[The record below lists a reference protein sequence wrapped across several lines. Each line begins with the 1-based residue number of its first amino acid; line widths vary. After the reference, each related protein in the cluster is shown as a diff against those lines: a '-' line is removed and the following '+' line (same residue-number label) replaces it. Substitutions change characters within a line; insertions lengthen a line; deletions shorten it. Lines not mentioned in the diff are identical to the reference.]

1 MSTCRNRIYGA
12 EFSREDIE
20 QAIREDRLLSLE
32 VEFNSD
38 CNFKCIY
45 CYTADTNNSCIGDE
59 LTLEEQQR
67 VILQGKDM
75 GVRKIIILGGEPML
89 YPHILDMVRFIRDL
103 GLEVELFTNGA
114 NISPTT
120 ARMLYEYGV
129 VVVLKMN
136 SFDEKIQDILSGVKG
151 AYGQI
156 QDAFRNLKEAGYPDG
171 CPMGISTVICGHNID
186 ELVTMWQWLRD
197 QNINPFFEM
206 ITPQGNANGNKM
218 LEVDTARM
226 QEFFAC
232 IAKIDKEKYG
242 FDWTPQPP
250 LVSGQCLRHQFSC
263 LVNSQ
268 GYVQPCVGV
277 TIPVGN
283 VREKA
288 LKDIIRDSEI
298 VSDLRNYRL
307 KMKGPCSECSRL
319 DECYGCR
326 GAAYQTTGD
335 YLTSDPL
342 CWKNMDRQDD
352 IVRLPFDATDL
363 VPHKAPMLMVD
374 RVLEIG
380 ERVSVCEVH
389 LSSDILFADENGKLD
404 AASYPEIISQAIAAR
419 EGFRNMGDKT
429 YQSEGF
435 LVGIKNLEVL
445 GTASVGDTLQVAVYK
460 SARYGEFGIINGEVC
475 KEGTIIAR
483 GEIKLWH
490 RD

>member
-12 EFSREDIE
+12 EFSREDID

-32 VEFNSD
+32 IEFNSD

-45 CYTADTNNSCIGDE
+45 CYTGDTNGSCGKNE
-59 LTLEEQQR
+59 LTLDEQQR
-67 VILQGKDM
+67 VILQGM
-75 GVRKIIILGGEPML
+75 EIGVRKIIILGGEPML
-89 YPHILDMVRFIRDL
+89 YPHILDMIRFIRDL

-114 NISPTT
+114 NISPDT
-120 ARMLYEYGV
+120 ARFLYDHGV

-156 QDAFRNLKEAGYPDG
+156 QDAFRNLKAAGYPNG
-171 CPMGISTVICGHNID
+171 CPMGISTVISGYNIH

-197 QNINPFFEM
+197 QQINPFFEM
-206 ITPQGNANGNKM
+206 ITPQGSANGNKA

-226 QEFFAC
+226 KEFFAG
-232 IAKIDKEKYG
+232 IAKIDREKYG
-242 FDWTPQPP
+242 FEWTPQPP

-283 VREKA
+283 VRDRD

-298 VSDLRNYRL
+298 VKDLRNYRL
-307 KMKGPCSECSRL
+307 KMKGPCKECKRL

-342 CWKNMDRQDD
+342 CWKNIDKLDD
-352 IVRLPFDATDL
+352 IVRLPFDAADV
-363 VPHKAPMLMVD
+363 VPHKAPMLMID
-374 RVLEIG
+374 RVLDIG
-380 ERVSVCEVH
+380 ERVSVCEMDVKG
-389 LSSDILFADENGKLD
+389 DNLFIDEDGKLD
-404 AASYPEIISQAIAAR
+404 AAAYPEIISQAIAAR
-419 EGFRNMGDKT
+419 EGFRNLGDDT

-435 LVGIKNLEVL
+435 LVGIKNLDVL
-445 GTASVGDTLQVAVYK
+445 GTAGAGDTLKVAVHK
-460 SARYGEFGIINGEVC
+460 SARYGEFGIITGEVTNN
-475 KEGTIIAR
+475 GTLIAR

-490 RD
+490 KE